1 MRLIVVDLVLTLLL
15 WHNGHVNSVECFASG
30 MNATQS
36 RDLATVENV
45 TTVGRHVDATHL
57 EDLRNVS
64 YNKRRIK
71 RKGRRNGSEIHSS
84 ENSDMNI
91 RKYVIRKNVDNENGT
106 NVQEKV
112 DIAQREVNR
121 SGESLNTAGKN
132 GNSTLS
138 RQRRGKN
145 NKHDENGVMT
155 CGPDADQ
162 YYDWGWDVRFPERVG
177 PRDAKQEAPTTT
189 DISCWSCNEYDRSEP
204 CVYTRCDYVIQYKAD
219 KSQSGFACVYY
230 EIIAKN
236 GDFYQRADCAL
247 ATNYGFHACSQL
259 VYQPMVKKE
268 YYIQNCR
275 VCYSDGCNSIKQQYI
290 LNKDLPLYGN
300 FFTAIWFL
308 YLGVACCLA
317 AGACVVIRTYFLYRK
332 ATKSDNCC
340 SHSSYSPSHRS
351 ESIICPY

>member
-1 MRLIVVDLVLTLLL
+1 MKIMRLIVVDLVLTLLL

-132 GNSTLS
+132 G
-138 RQRRGKN
+138 
-145 NKHDENGVMT
+145 ENVT
-155 CGPDADQ
+155 
-162 YYDWGWDVRFPERVG
+162 
-177 PRDAKQEAPTTT
+177 
-189 DISCWSCNEYDRSEP
+189 
-204 CVYTRCDYVIQYKAD
+204 
-219 KSQSGFACVYY
+219 
-230 EIIAKN
+230 
-236 GDFYQRADCAL
+236 
-247 ATNYGFHACSQL
+247 
-259 VYQPMVKKE
+259 
-268 YYIQNCR
+268 
-275 VCYSDGCNSIKQQYI
+275 
-290 LNKDLPLYGN
+290 
-300 FFTAIWFL
+300 
-308 YLGVACCLA
+308 
-317 AGACVVIRTYFLYRK
+317 
-332 ATKSDNCC
+332 
-340 SHSSYSPSHRS
+340 
-351 ESIICPY
+351 